1 MRICHVGLAVLVAVL
16 WGAAFVATKIGL
28 GSFSPSELVAVRFLV
43 AAAPA
48 AFLPRPAVP
57 WSVLVW
63 LGLTLFTGQFLFQ
76 FFGMASGMP
85 PGLTSVV
92 VQTQALF
99 TILFSALALREK
111 PAARQVSG
119 VAIAF
124 AGLALIAVTVGRD
137 ATVAGFALTLASAV
151 SWGIGNVFMKRVGR
165 VEMLHLVVWLSLVPP
180 LPALVL
186 SMLVDGPDALPHAVA
201 RASAPALGAVVY
213 LGLVATV
220 LAYAI
225 WGALLRRYPA
235 AVVTPFALLAPFVAA
250 YSSSLVFGETF
261 GGLRVAGMALVL
273 LGLAVIVLPLGMIR
287 SRRGV
292 PARADGPL
300 AVLAVLAATRADA
313 VEVIALIGRV
323 YAEYGLIFD
332 APTEVPDLLAFAAHY
347 TPPHGA
353 FFVIRQNGRVVGSVG
368 VERVDAETAELHRL
382 YLDADLRGR
391 GTGRALVE
399 TVLDWCRA
407 RAVPRLFLWSD
418 TQFDRAHRLY
428 TRMGFQRTGERTLP
442 NDVNQT
448 REYRFDRRV

>member
-1 MRICHVGLAVLVAVL
+1 VRIGHVGLAVLVAVL

-111 PAARQVSG
+111 PAARQLGG

-151 SWGIGNVFMKRVGR
+151 SWGVGNVFMKRVGR

-292 PARADGPL
+292 PVCADGPL
-300 AVLAVLAATRADA
+300 PVLPATRTDA
-313 VEVIALIGRV
+313 AEVIALIGRV
-323 YAEYGLIFD
+323 YAEYGLIYD
-332 APTEVPDLLAFAAHY
+332 APTEVPDLLAFDAHY
-347 TPPHGA
+347 TAPHGA
-353 FFVIRQNGRVVGSVG
+353 FFVVRQDGRLVGSVG
-368 VERVDAETAELHRL
+368 VERVDAERAELHRL

-407 RAVPRLFLWSD
+407 HTVPRLFLWSD

-428 TRMGFQRTGERTLP
+428 TRMGFQLTGERTLP

-448 REYRFDRRV
+448 REYRFERRV